1 MAEDNKIIE
10 KTDRGIL
17 SNLFRGNTEITKA
30 DGEYCND
37 CVLTN
42 GQSDKKVETPT
53 VISKDSSNGTPTSG
67 KHNIS
72 EKRTSV
78 GGGTHS
84 TNSQTS
90 HVSGSQK
97 ITKTTTSTT
106 DKNDRKLD
114 LRLGGFN
121 NTDTTTINERRH
133 ITTETYNYD
142 ITEKWQRTDLLTVLN
157 TVAEGSNHVLKGTGD
172 VLSGAGELIGGIPPV
187 LLKTIELL
195 IVIIKPISN
204 VVGSFTLQEIRETL
218 TLIADRGIAISAGLF
233 LIAATVFLFIPLLIY
248 FSYCIFNGIEIV
260 SAQTLFYFIIGIV
273 AIAIFGIFALSLLTV
288 PKQPNN
294 NNP

>member
-10 KTDRGIL
+10 KTDRGIR
-17 SNLFRGNTEITKA
+17 SNIFRGNTEITKA

-157 TVAEGSNHVLKGTGD
+157 TVAKGPNHVLE
-172 VLSGAGELIGGIPPV
+172 GAGELIGGIPPV
-187 LLKTIELL
+187 LLKTLELAIL
-195 IVIIKPISN
+195 VIKPFSAVIS
-204 VVGSFTLQEIRETL
+204 SFTLPEIRETL

-260 SAQTLFYFIIGIV
+260 SAQTLFYFLIGIV

>member
-1 MAEDNKIIE
+1 MGDFKDKTRQNSLLNVFRSDNKE
-10 KTDRGIL
+10 VANTNDR
-17 SNLFRGNTEITKA
+17 SCEP
-30 DGEYCND
+30 

-114 LRLGGFN
+114 EF
-121 NTDTTTINERRH
+121 
-133 ITTETYNYD
+133 TY
-142 ITEKWQRTDLLTVLN
+142 
-157 TVAEGSNHVLKGTGD
+157 
-172 VLSGAGELIGGIPPV
+172 
-187 LLKTIELL
+187 
-195 IVIIKPISN
+195 
-204 VVGSFTLQEIRETL
+204 
-218 TLIADRGIAISAGLF
+218 
-233 LIAATVFLFIPLLIY
+233 
-248 FSYCIFNGIEIV
+248 
-260 SAQTLFYFIIGIV
+260 
-273 AIAIFGIFALSLLTV
+273 
-288 PKQPNN
+288 
-294 NNP
+294 

>member
-1 MAEDNKIIE
+1 MGDFKDKTRQNSLLNVFRSDNKE
-10 KTDRGIL
+10 VANTNDR
-17 SNLFRGNTEITKA
+17 SCEP
-30 DGEYCND
+30 

-84 TNSQTS
+84 THSQTS

-157 TVAEGSNHVLKGTGD
+157 TVAKGPNHVLE
-172 VLSGAGELIGGIPPV
+172 GAGELIGGIPPV
-187 LLKTIELL
+187 LLKTLELAIL
-195 IVIIKPISN
+195 VIKPFSAVIS
-204 VVGSFTLQEIRETL
+204 SFTLPEIRETL

-260 SAQTLFYFIIGIV
+260 SAQTLFYFLIGIV

>member
-1 MAEDNKIIE
+1 MGDFKDKTRQNSLLNVFRSDNKE
-10 KTDRGIL
+10 VANTNDR
-17 SNLFRGNTEITKA
+17 SCEP
-30 DGEYCND
+30 

-97 ITKTTTSTT
+97 ITKTTTFTT

-133 ITTETYNYD
+133 ITTETYKYD
-142 ITEKWQRTDLLTVLN
+142 ITEKWQRTDLLTLLN
-157 TVAEGSNHVLKGTGD
+157 TVAKGPNHVLE
-172 VLSGAGELIGGIPPV
+172 GAGELIGGIPPV
-187 LLKTIELL
+187 LLKTLELAIL
-195 IVIIKPISN
+195 VIKPFSAVIS
-204 VVGSFTLQEIRETL
+204 SFTLPEIRETL

-260 SAQTLFYFIIGIV
+260 SAQTLFYFLIGIV

>member
-1 MAEDNKIIE
+1 MGDFKDKTRQNSLLNVFRSDNKE
-10 KTDRGIL
+10 VANTNDR
-17 SNLFRGNTEITKA
+17 SCEP
-30 DGEYCND
+30 

-157 TVAEGSNHVLKGTGD
+157 TVAKGPNHVLE
-172 VLSGAGELIGGIPPV
+172 GAGELIGGIPPV
-187 LLKTIELL
+187 LLKTLELAIL
-195 IVIIKPISN
+195 VIKPFSAVIS
-204 VVGSFTLQEIRETL
+204 SFTLPEIRETL

-260 SAQTLFYFIIGIV
+260 SAQTLFYFLIGIV

>member
-17 SNLFRGNTEITKA
+17 SNIFRGNTEITKA

-67 KHNIS
+67 NHNIS

-97 ITKTTTSTT
+97 ITKTTTY
-106 DKNDRKLD
+106 

-157 TVAEGSNHVLKGTGD
+157 TVAKGPNHVLE
-172 VLSGAGELIGGIPPV
+172 GAGELIGGIPPV
-187 LLKTIELL
+187 LLKTLELAIL
-195 IVIIKPISN
+195 VIKPFSAVIS
-204 VVGSFTLQEIRETL
+204 SFTLPEIRETL

-260 SAQTLFYFIIGIV
+260 SAQTLFYFLIGIV

>member
-1 MAEDNKIIE
+1 MGDFKDKTRQNSLLNVFRSDNKE
-10 KTDRGIL
+10 VANTNDR
-17 SNLFRGNTEITKA
+17 SCEP
-30 DGEYCND
+30 

-121 NTDTTTINERRH
+121 NTDTTTINERSH

-157 TVAEGSNHVLKGTGD
+157 TVAKGPNHVLE
-172 VLSGAGELIGGIPPV
+172 GAGELIGGIPPV
-187 LLKTIELL
+187 LLKTLELAIL
-195 IVIIKPISN
+195 VIKPFSAVIS
-204 VVGSFTLQEIRETL
+204 SFTLPEIRETL

-260 SAQTLFYFIIGIV
+260 SAQTLFYFLIGIV

>member
-1 MAEDNKIIE
+1 MGDFKDKTRQNSLLNVFRSDNKE
-10 KTDRGIL
+10 VANTNDR
-17 SNLFRGNTEITKA
+17 SCEP
-30 DGEYCND
+30 

-67 KHNIS
+67 NHNIS

-157 TVAEGSNHVLKGTGD
+157 TVAKGPNHVLE
-172 VLSGAGELIGGIPPV
+172 GAGELIGGIPPV
-187 LLKTIELL
+187 LLKTLELAIL
-195 IVIIKPISN
+195 VIKPFSAVIS
-204 VVGSFTLQEIRETL
+204 SFTLPEIRETL

-260 SAQTLFYFIIGIV
+260 SAQTLFYFLIGIV

>member
-1 MAEDNKIIE
+1 MGDFKDKTRQNSLLNVFRSDNKE
-10 KTDRGIL
+10 VANTNDR
-17 SNLFRGNTEITKA
+17 SCEP
-30 DGEYCND
+30 

-97 ITKTTTSTT
+97 ITKTTTFTT

-157 TVAEGSNHVLKGTGD
+157 TVAKGPNHVLE
-172 VLSGAGELIGGIPPV
+172 GAGELIGGIPPV
-187 LLKTIELL
+187 LLKTLELAIL
-195 IVIIKPISN
+195 VIKPFSAVIS
-204 VVGSFTLQEIRETL
+204 SFTLPEIRETL

-260 SAQTLFYFIIGIV
+260 SAQTLFYFLIGIV

>member
-1 MAEDNKIIE
+1 MFRSDNKE
-10 KTDRGIL
+10 VANTNDR
-17 SNLFRGNTEITKA
+17 SCEP
-30 DGEYCND
+30 

-157 TVAEGSNHVLKGTGD
+157 TVAKGPNHVLE
-172 VLSGAGELIGGIPPV
+172 GAGELIGGIPPV
-187 LLKTIELL
+187 LLKTLELAIL
-195 IVIIKPISN
+195 VIKPFSAVIS
-204 VVGSFTLQEIRETL
+204 SFTLPEIRETL

-260 SAQTLFYFIIGIV
+260 SAQTLFYFLIGIV

-294 NNP
+294 NNPRHNL

>member
-1 MAEDNKIIE
+1 MADLKE
-10 KTDRGIL
+10 KTHQNSLL
-17 SNLFRGNTEITKA
+17 SLFNRQKQEVANTEN
-30 DGEYCND
+30 DHCNP

-42 GQSDKKVETPT
+42 GQSDTNVEKPA
-53 VISKDSSNGTPTSG
+53 VISKESGNGTNSG
-67 KHNIS
+67 GRHNIS

-106 DKNDRKLD
+106 EKNNRNLD

-121 NTDTTTINERRH
+121 DSHTTDINERRH
-133 ITTETYNYD
+133 ITTETFNYD
-142 ITEKWQRTDLLTVLN
+142 IERQETDLLTVLN
-157 TVAEGSNHVLKGTGD
+157 TFIKGSNHLAKGTAD
-172 VLSGAGELIGGIPPV
+172 VLSGAGEFIGGIPPV
-187 LLKTIELL
+187 LLKVFELAVL
-195 IVIIKPISN
+195 IVKPISN
-204 VVGSFTLQEIRETL
+204 VVGSFTLPEIRETL
-218 TLIADRGIAISAGLF
+218 TLIADRGISIAAGIFLISATIIF
-233 LIAATVFLFIPLLIY
+233 AIPLLCY
-248 FSYCIFNGIEIV
+248 FTYCILSGIEIV
-260 SAQTLFYFIIGIV
+260 SPQTLFYFIVGIV
-273 AIAIFGIFALSLLTV
+273 AIAIIGIFALSLLTV

>member
-1 MAEDNKIIE
+1 MGDFKDKTRQNSLLNVFRSDNKE
-10 KTDRGIL
+10 VANTNDR
-17 SNLFRGNTEITKA
+17 SCEP
-30 DGEYCND
+30 

-133 ITTETYNYD
+133 ITTETYKYD
-142 ITEKWQRTDLLTVLN
+142 ITEKWQRTDLLTLLN
-157 TVAEGSNHVLKGTGD
+157 TVAKGPNHVLE
-172 VLSGAGELIGGIPPV
+172 GAGELIGGIPPV
-187 LLKTIELL
+187 LLKTLELAIL
-195 IVIIKPISN
+195 VIKPFSAVIS
-204 VVGSFTLQEIRETL
+204 SFTLPEIRETL

-294 NNP
+294 NTP

>member
-1 MAEDNKIIE
+1 MGDFKDKTRQNSLLNVFRSDNKE
-10 KTDRGIL
+10 VANTNDR
-17 SNLFRGNTEITKA
+17 SCEP
-30 DGEYCND
+30 

-142 ITEKWQRTDLLTVLN
+142 ITEKWQRTDLLTLLN
-157 TVAEGSNHVLKGTGD
+157 TVAKGPNHVLE
-172 VLSGAGELIGGIPPV
+172 GAGELIGGIPPV
-187 LLKTIELL
+187 LLKTLELAIL
-195 IVIIKPISN
+195 VIKPFSAVIS
-204 VVGSFTLQEIRETL
+204 SFTLPEIRETL

-260 SAQTLFYFIIGIV
+260 SAQTLFYFLIGIV

-294 NNP
+294 NTP

>member
-1 MAEDNKIIE
+1 MGDFKDKTRQNSLLNVFRSDNKE
-10 KTDRGIL
+10 VANTNDR
-17 SNLFRGNTEITKA
+17 SCEP
-30 DGEYCND
+30 

-157 TVAEGSNHVLKGTGD
+157 TVAKGPNHVLE
-172 VLSGAGELIGGIPPV
+172 GAGELIGGIPPV
-187 LLKTIELL
+187 LLKTLELAIL
-195 IVIIKPISN
+195 VIKPFSAVIS
-204 VVGSFTLQEIRETL
+204 SFTLPEIRETL

>member
-1 MAEDNKIIE
+1 MGDFKDKTRQNSLLNVFRSDNKE
-10 KTDRGIL
+10 VANTNDR
-17 SNLFRGNTEITKA
+17 SCEP
-30 DGEYCND
+30 

-142 ITEKWQRTDLLTVLN
+142 ITEKWQRTDLLTLLN
-157 TVAEGSNHVLKGTGD
+157 TVAKGPNHVLE
-172 VLSGAGELIGGIPPV
+172 GAGELIGGIPPV
-187 LLKTIELL
+187 LLKTLELAIL
-195 IVIIKPISN
+195 VIKPFSAVIS
-204 VVGSFTLQEIRETL
+204 SFTLPEIRETL

-260 SAQTLFYFIIGIV
+260 SAQTLFYFLIGIV

>member
-1 MAEDNKIIE
+1 MGDFKDKTRQNSLLNVFRSDNKE
-10 KTDRGIL
+10 VANTNDR
-17 SNLFRGNTEITKA
+17 SCEP
-30 DGEYCND
+30 

-42 GQSDKKVETPT
+42 GQSDTKVETPT

-114 LRLGGFN
+114 VRLGGFN

-142 ITEKWQRTDLLTVLN
+142 ISEKWQRTDLLTLLN
-157 TVAEGSNHVLKGTGD
+157 TVAKGPNHVLE
-172 VLSGAGELIGGIPPV
+172 GAGELIGGIPPV
-187 LLKTIELL
+187 LLKTLELAIL
-195 IVIIKPISN
+195 VIKPFSAVIS
-204 VVGSFTLQEIRETL
+204 SFTLPEIRETL

-260 SAQTLFYFIIGIV
+260 SAQTLFYFLIGIV